1 MVNPDKAPKGQSDKG
16 LHCLFAVQC
25 IICEYLLCAAAD
37 VNANDKILGYLAL
50 ILICHWVAYRL
61 TLTSISTFQ
70 LLNHLSFLLDLVQ
83 VFTHV
88 GTAINFFIKRS
99 VSVISIKCLH
109 REGQPT
115 YSTSK
120 TCLMV
125 EHPSVNHLFFVPNP
139 AVTPVTGVHGVGVGL
154 SLVLKLV

>member
-1 MVNPDKAPKGQSDKG
+1 MPSQ
-16 LHCLFAVQC
+16 
-25 IICEYLLCAAAD
+25 LLMQMT
-37 VNANDKILGYLAL
+37 KFQGTWAL

-88 GTAINFFIKRS
+88 GTAIHFFIKRP
-99 VSVISIKCLH
+99 ICIITIKCLH
-109 REGQPT
+109 REGQPA
-115 YSTSK
+115 YSTPK
-120 TCLMV
+120 ACLMV

-139 AVTPVTGVHGVGVGL
+139 AVTPVTGVHGVRVGL
-154 SLVLKLV
+154 SLVLKLVQGSSLIAEGVFVRTVIATNLLYLNI